1 MWFTLQTWS
10 QTYLLIMETFKLKY
24 QVKDGDFSNVGHA
37 SSDIKKQLKRLG
49 IEAAIIKRTVVS
61 IYEAEVN
68 MIAHAR
74 GGEILVT
81 MDEEKLTAIL
91 QDEGPGIPDVNQA
104 MCKGFSTAS
113 DEVRQMGF
121 GAGMGLPNIEKNADE
136 LKIDSKVGQGT
147 TLTIII
153 KYI

>member
-1 MWFTLQTWS
+1 
-10 QTYLLIMETFKLKY
+10 METLKLKY
-24 QVKDGDFSNVGHA
+24 QIKEGDFSNAGFA
-37 SSDIKKQLKRLG
+37 SSDIKKHLKMLG
-49 IEAAIIKRTVVS
+49 ISPAVVKRTVVS

-74 GGEILVT
+74 GGEIMVT
-81 MDEEKLTAIL
+81 LDEEKIL
-91 QDEGPGIPDVNQA
+91 AVIQDVGPGIQDVDQA
-104 MCKGFSTAS
+104 MQKGFSTAS

-136 LKIDSKVGQGT
+136 LIIKSVLGEGT
-147 TLTIII
+147 TLSILV